1 MSKAPANTKCSTIM
15 KRRVASR
22 AELGVVHTRP
32 DERFLNELTKV
43 FERNYAKRTFG
54 LVRMAAAMKVSQRH
68 LQRKLKALIG
78 YRPAEYL
85 RVYRMQRSLPLL
97 RAGIPIGVVAKA
109 VGFSSHAYFSCC
121 FKAQFGITPTKFQ
134 QDWI

>member
-1 MSKAPANTKCSTIM
+1 M
-15 KRRVASR
+15 KRRLASR
-22 AELGVVHTRP
+22 AELGVVHTRA
-32 DERFLNELTKV
+32 DECFLNELTKV
-43 FERNYAKRTFG
+43 FERNYAKRNFG

-78 YRPAEYL
+78 YSPADYL
-85 RVYRMQRSLPLL
+85 RGYRMQRSLPLL

-121 FKAQFGITPTKFQ
+121 FKVRFGITPTKFQ
-134 QDWI
+134 QNWL